1 MKDIDHNKL
10 VNTIQT
16 IMGSKCQAQK
26 KSHNLGT
33 PEVPRPHYQCI
44 DKFQMHH
51 QLASGVNISRVV
63 CNIKRCVMVSVKHNF
78 RHMICDENNGQCLTW
93 RI

>member
-44 DKFQMHH
+44 DKFQMHQH
-51 QLASGVNISRVV
+51 QT
-63 CNIKRCVMVSVKHNF
+63 M
-78 RHMICDENNGQCLTW
+78 CDGQCQTQFQAHDM
-93 RI
+93 